1 MIVESGAT
9 LWSWDGNTRTLNN
22 AITINGTGDGNGA
35 IQEQNGTF
43 NLNGPLTLGS
53 NATIHTIGGS
63 SFNIAGNVTGN
74 NNNFTVIQDGGG
86 GTVISGNISLGSG
99 ALLLTS
105 NGTVTLT
112 GASNSWSGG
121 TTLACNG
128 WGGSVLNIGNGGA
141 ASMGT
146 SGTITI
152 PSGAHTQGGT
162 TGTDYTLL
170 NFNTSSNI
178 TLNNY
183 ITGGGGIQL
192 ASTNTGTITLTGA
205 NDYSYNTTING
216 GALQILN
223 TSGSRL
229 GRQHWRKRSITTRRR
244 NKPGECNYFGRS
256 SNRNSPRRK
265 RKRQQL
271 HFQRPLA
278 CHGRQSIRHPVRRRH
293 AHFEHYYQ

>member
-1 MIVESGAT
+1 MTSGLSIRKSIRLSALHQSFVESGAT
-9 LWSWDGNTRTLNN
+9 IWSWNGNIRTLSN
-22 AITINGTGDGNGA
+22 AITLNGTGFDGTGA
-35 IQEQNGTF
+35 IQEQSGTL
-43 NLNGPLTLGS
+43 NLNGPVTLGS
-53 NATIHTIGGS
+53 SASIHVIGGQ
-63 SFNIAGNVTGN
+63 SFNVAGNITGAGN
-74 NNNFTVIQDGGG
+74 NLTLIQDGGG

-105 NGTVTLT
+105 NGTVTVT
-112 GASNSWSGG
+112 GASNNWSGG
-121 TTLACNG
+121 TTLSCNG

-183 ITGGGGIQL
+183 ITGGGDIQL

-205 NDYSYNTTING
+205 NDYSHNTTING

-223 TSGSRL
+223 TSALGTSAVSIGGSGQLQL
-229 GRQHWRKRSITTRRR
+229 GGGISPSNAITLAGRATATPHVEQHKR
-244 NKPGECNYFGRS
+244 
-256 SNRNSPRRK
+256 
-265 RKRQQL
+265 
-271 HFQRPLA
+271 
-278 CHGRQSIRHPVRRRH
+278 
-293 AHFEHYYQ
+293 